1 MVHTKLDKQLIA
13 NFFERKN
20 MTVKYTAALE
30 KKLIVLK
37 ICELHISAATE
48 QIYGSVHLDVP
59 TLPRRGLQSHFSS
72 SNICLGMSSRDND
85 VVKQTT

>member
-30 KKLIVLK
+30 KKTNSP
-37 ICELHISAATE
+37 ENMRAP
-48 QIYGSVHLDVP
+48 Y
-59 TLPRRGLQSHFSS
+59 
-72 SNICLGMSSRDND
+72 
-85 VVKQTT
+85 